1 MDGIYTSRNVWTFM
15 HSLVLRQ
22 AHVIDR
28 KVRRK
33 NTIKYPHES

>member
-22 AHVIDR
+22 AHVIDS